1 MEFSY
6 ALGLPRQLVLAVTAV
21 SLVEIPVAHL
31 LLARW
36 SGTVATAVTV
46 ASVLFI
52 GYVLIDWV
60 AAVRRPLRLE
70 GGTLTVHRGLRRPV
84 AVPVAGI
91 VEART
96 VPSSD
101 NLPVG
106 AGRTIYAG
114 EANVLLTLDSPTAA
128 ALAREAIA
136 VAADDPGALVAAIR
150 AVIERPAAGVESP
163 S

>member
-36 SGTVATAVTV
+36 NPSVAIVVTA
-46 ASVLFI
+46 ASILFI
-52 GYVLIDWV
+52 AYVLLDWV
-60 AAVRRPLRLE
+60 VAARRPLRLD
-70 GGTLTVHRGLRRPV
+70 GGSLTVNRGLRRPV
-84 AVPVAGI
+84 VVPTAGI
-91 VEART
+91 VDART

-101 NLPVG
+101 NLPRG
-106 AGRTIYAG
+106 AARTVYAG
-114 EANVLLTLDSPTAA
+114 EANLLIVLDAATAE
-128 ALAREAIA
+128 ALGRDAVA
-136 VAADDPGALVAAIR
+136 VAADDPRALVAALR
-150 AVIERPAAGVESP
+150 AVIERPATGVESP